1 MNRLSRFSGHRFA
14 ALAVVLTTTWMFG
27 ACGGDD
33 SQSTSGTDGGIE
45 SGQEAAAMPDTGPV
59 PPGDASAL
67 PFVTSPAVVAGDAF
81 SCRVTGAGVV
91 HCWGSADKGAI
102 GDGIGVNR
110 GDGPGEMGDALAA
123 IDLGA
128 GRTVVSASTFDS
140 FSCALLD
147 DATVKCWGAAAP
159 GYGDSNDRGDQPSTE
174 MGASLA
180 ALALG
185 TGRTAKSVA
194 VGGGHACVVLDD
206 ASLKCWGDNAKGQ
219 LGLGDTNPRGRA
231 PAQMGDA
238 LPAVAVGT
246 NRSVKAVATGLAHT
260 CALLDDSTVKC
271 WGDNTQGQ
279 LGLGDMTTRGESAA
293 DTPDTLTAIDLGGH
307 TAKQI
312 AAGPFHTCAILDDDG
327 VKCWG
332 GNAHG
337 ELGLGDTN
345 ARGSAAAQMGASL
358 PEVSLG
364 PGRTVKA
371 LRAGGSPTFGH
382 TCAILDDATMK
393 CWGANTFGELGLG
406 DANARGDAANEMG
419 ASLPAIDLGPGR
431 TAKAIAVGA
440 RGTCASLDDG
450 SAKCWGAND
459 DGELGQGDAKSR
471 GTAPGQM
478 GAALAAI
485 DLGAA
490 VATTAVAMG
499 AAHACASLPN
509 GKLKCW
515 GSGLRG
521 RIGVGTG
528 RGDEPNEVTAML
540 APVDLG
546 KGRVAKQ
553 ICAGTAFACAHLDD
567 DTLKCWGE
575 NANGQ
580 LGQGDANARGDDSG
594 EMGDA
599 LKTIALGTGRFVQS
613 VSCGANHA
621 CAVLDD
627 HSVKCWGDNA
637 HGQLGLGD
645 AKDRGTAAA
654 DMGDALA
661 AVNVGTG
668 RTARTIA
675 AAGDTSCALLD
686 DNSLKCWGR
695 NDLGQLGLGDT
706 TDRGTSKS
714 QLGDALL
721 AVSLGTGL
729 SAQLV
734 TAGANGTHRCAI
746 LADQSVKCWGDNAA
760 AELGVGDLNPRGA
773 TPGTMGDL
781 LAAVSLGPNIVPIA
795 LGVTDQVSCIADGNG
810 AVRCFGTDTVGL
822 FGKGS
827 VGVVVGKSPAE
838 LGMALTPVDLGPG
851 TPVKSLGVGGL
862 HACAL
867 FDDQTV
873 KCWGANDAGELGIG
887 DTTSRGG
894 APNQMGSALPRLTLP
909 NP

>member
-1 MNRLSRFSGHRFA
+1 LLLS
-14 ALAVVLTTTWMFG
+14 LTASMFG

-33 SQSTSGTDGGIE
+33 SQSTSAKDGGNSDGGID
-45 SGQEAAAMPDTGPV
+45 GAPTLDAGPTQA
-59 PPGDASAL
+59 GDASPL
-67 PFVTSPAVVAGDAF
+67 PFVTSPAIVAGGAF
-81 SCRVTGAGVV
+81 SCRVTGAGLV

-102 GDGIGVNR
+102 ADGIGVNR
-110 GDGPGEMGDALAA
+110 GDGPSEMGDTLTA

-128 GRTVVSASTFDS
+128 GRTVTAVSTFDS
-140 FSCALLD
+140 FSCVLLD

-174 MGASLA
+174 MGAALA
-180 ALALG
+180 AIALG
-185 TGRTAKSVA
+185 TGRTAKSIA
-194 VGGGHACVVLDD
+194 VGGGHVCAVLDD
-206 ASLKCWGDNAKGQ
+206 ASLKCWGDNAQGQ
-219 LGLGDTNPRGRA
+219 LGLGDTTARGRA
-231 PAQMGDA
+231 AGQMGDA
-238 LPAVAVGT
+238 LTAVAVGM
-246 NRSVKAVATGLAHT
+246 NRSVKAVAAGLVHT
-260 CALLDDSTVKC
+260 CALLDDGTVKC

-279 LGLGDMTTRGESAA
+279 LGLGDTSPRGEAAA
-293 DTPDTLTAIDLGGH
+293 DTPDKLTAIDLGGH

-312 AAGPFHTCAILDDDG
+312 AAGAFHTCAILDDDN

-337 ELGLGDTN
+337 ELGLGDAT
-345 ARGSAAAQMGASL
+345 ARGTTAGQMGASL
-358 PEVSLG
+358 PELSLG
-364 PGRTVKA
+364 VGRTVKT
-371 LRAGGSPTFGH
+371 LRAGGSATFGH

-393 CWGANTFGELGLG
+393 CWGANAYGELGLG
-406 DANARGDAANEMG
+406 DTNARGDAANEMG
-419 ASLPAIDLGPGR
+419 ANLPAIDVGAGR
-431 TAKAIAVGA
+431 TVKAIAAGA

-459 DGELGQGDAKSR
+459 DGELGQGDVKPRGGAPNQL
-471 GTAPGQM
+471 GTA
-478 GAALAAI
+478 LTAI
-485 DLGAA
+485 NLGAA
-490 VATTAVAMG
+490 VGTNDVAMG

-521 RIGVGTG
+521 RIAVGTG
-528 RGDEPNEVTAML
+528 RGDEPNEVTPML
-540 APVDLG
+540 AAVDLG
-546 KGRVAKQ
+546 TGRVAKQ
-553 ICAGTAFACAHLDD
+553 VCAGTAFACAHLDD
-567 DTLKCWGE
+567 DSLKCWGD
-575 NANGQ
+575 NANGE
-580 LGQGDANARGDDSG
+580 LGQGDANARGDDVG

-599 LKTIALGTGRFVQS
+599 LKAIALGTGRTVQS
-613 VSCGANHA
+613 VSCGANHV

-637 HGQLGLGD
+637 HGQLGQGD
-645 AKDRGTAAA
+645 TKDRGAAVA

-661 AVNVGTG
+661 VVSLGTN

-675 AAGDTSCALLD
+675 TAGDTTCALLD
-686 DNSLKCWGR
+686 DASLKCWGR

-714 QLGDALL
+714 QLGDALPSL
-721 AVSLGTGL
+721 SLGTGL
-729 SAQLV
+729 LAQIV

-760 AELGVGDLNPRGA
+760 AELGLGDLNPRGA
-773 TPGTMGDL
+773 TAGTMGDN
-781 LAAVSLGPNIVPIA
+781 LAAVSLGVQVVPIA
-795 LGVTDQVSCIADGNG
+795 LGTTDQVTCVADGNG
-810 AVRCFGTDTVGL
+810 VVRCFGTDTVGL

-827 VGVVVGKSPAE
+827 VGIVVGANPAD
-838 LGMALTPVDLGPG
+838 LGMALAPVDLGPG
-851 TPVKSLGVGGL
+851 TPVKSLGVAGL

-873 KCWGANDAGELGIG
+873 KCWGANDSGELGLG